1 MAKTVEEKAV
11 ASMLAAMSDK
21 SFREHE
27 FSRIMVEALYNNRIP
42 AHQDFMQV
50 VYSFIVYL
58 STFDA
63 YEYYPNGSKE
73 MAQIAAYVRPYFD
86 SALGV
91 DLTEEL
97 T

>member
-27 FSRIMVEALYNNRIP
+27 FSRLMVEALYNNNLP

-58 STFDA
+58 ST
-63 YEYYPNGSKE
+63 YEVYGYYPNGSRE
-73 MAQIAAYVRPYFD
+73 MAGVASRVRPYFD
-86 SALGV
+86 EALGV
-91 DLTEEL
+91 DLTEI
-97 T
+97 